1 MKKIFLTLLCI
12 VSVAF
17 NWSQINAENESEYNN
32 SVINI
37 TIREKPDS
45 NIKPHDETISVV
57 SWYHNDTI
65 NFSFESY
72 EGNAWFS
79 ITNINT
85 GQKYTCSYSTLQHPI
100 SINIGN
106 TSGIYQI
113 NIKTTIGSEY
123 EGWLTL

>member
-1 MKKIFLTLLCI
+1 MLKTNLSATIVLLI
-12 VSVAF
+12 LLLGR
-17 NWSQINAENESEYNN
+17 NQILILN
-32 SVINI
+32 
-37 TIREKPDS
+37 
-45 NIKPHDETISVV
+45 HDETISVV